1 MLIKGH
7 SRKAT
12 IVRRITYKINMN
24 FISKRLLLIIFLTVV
39 WAVGHIHASQR
50 KFPDGFIFGA
60 ATSAY
65 QVEGAW
71 NETGESQFKRSETKP
86 LASAIV
92 CQPYRK

>member
-1 MLIKGH
+1 MYIKGH

-12 IVRRITYKINMN
+12 IVRQITYKINMN
-24 FISKRLLLIIFLTVV
+24 VNSQRLRLVIFLTVV
-39 WAVGHIHASQR
+39 WAVGHIHASHS

-71 NETGESQFKRSETKP
+71 NETGEF
-86 LASAIV
+86 
-92 CQPYRK
+92 